1 MKKVVIAH
9 PTGNANVRG
18 AIYGLQRLGALHSY
32 HTSVSCFK
40 GGFTYLLSM
49 LPPFKDFRKRMLS
62 PLVKGLTYSY
72 PFMELGRMVA
82 SKLKIQG
89 WIAHESGKFCI
100 DRVYSE
106 MDRKVANFVE
116 RRSEEFD
123 AVYCYEDCAEEI
135 FLSAKA
141 LGKGR
146 IYDLPIG
153 YWRTMRKLLESER
166 VNRPEWAVTLGGFND
181 SDEKLQRKDRE
192 LALAQKI
199 YVASSFTK
207 QSLLDY
213 PGNLADIEVIPYG
226 FPPVN
231 ETRQFVP
238 IAERKIKLLF
248 VGGLSQRKGIAN
260 IFETI
265 EGLEDRVE
273 LTVVGAG
280 NIDGCDALRSALSRV
295 RYIPPIPHSE
305 VLELMATQDVF
316 LFPSLFEGFGL
327 VITEAMSQG
336 TPVITTD
343 RTCGPD
349 VITHGRDGWIV
360 EAGSSEALRAQI
372 LELIDNP
379 ERIVEVGREALRRA
393 KQRPWSRYEAEL
405 AESVI
410 KFNREFGCL
419 ER

>member
-1 MKKVVIAH
+1 MDKQKKVVITH

-18 AIYGLQRLGALHSY
+18 AVDGLLKRGALHSY

-40 GGFTYLLSM
+40 GSFTYLLSM
-49 LPPFKDFRKRMLS
+49 LPPFREFRKRSLN
-62 PLVKGLTYSY
+62 PLLRGLTHSY

-82 SKLKIQG
+82 SKLKIKP
-89 WIAHESGKFCI
+89 WLTHESGRFCI
-100 DRVYSE
+100 DKVYSE
-106 MDRKVANFVE
+106 MDRTVANFVD
-116 RRSEEFD
+116 RKSSEIE

-135 FLSAKA
+135 FSSAKA
-141 LGKGR
+141 LGKDR

-153 YWRTMRKLLESER
+153 YWRTMRRLLESER
-166 VNRPEWAVTLGGFND
+166 VSRPEWAVTLGGFND
-181 SDEKLQRKDRE
+181 SQEKLQRKDRE

-213 PGNLADIEVIPYG
+213 PGELADIEVIPYG

-231 ETRQFVP
+231 EERQFEP
-238 IAERKIKLLF
+238 IMERPIRLLF

-260 IFETI
+260 IFEAI
-265 EGLEDRVE
+265 EGLEQRVE
-273 LTVVGAG
+273 LTVVGGG
-280 NIDGCDALRSALSRV
+280 NIDGCEALREALSRV
-295 RYIPPIPHSE
+295 RYIPPMPHDE
-305 VLELMATQDVF
+305 VLSLMATQDIF

-372 LELIDNP
+372 LELIEHP
-379 ERIVEVGREALRRA
+379 QQIIEAGREALQRA
-393 KQRPWSRYEAEL
+393 KQRPWSKYEAEL
-405 AESVI
+405 AESVMNFI
-410 KFNREFGCL
+410 
-419 ER
+419 ERRDV

>member
-1 MKKVVIAH
+1 MMKKVVILH

-18 AIYGLQRLGALHSY
+18 AVYGLHRLGALHSY

-40 GGFTYLLSM
+40 GSFTYLLSM
-49 LPPFKDFRKRMLS
+49 LPPFKDFRKRLLDS
-62 PLVKGLTYSY
+62 PLKSFTYSY

-82 SKLKIQG
+82 SKLKIQR
-89 WIAHESGKFCI
+89 WMTHESGRFCI
-100 DRVYSE
+100 DRVYSN
-106 MDRKVANFVE
+106 MDCKVANFVE
-116 RRSEEFD
+116 RMSEEFE
-123 AVYCYEDCAEEI
+123 AVYCYEDCAEET
-135 FLSAKA
+135 FRRAQA
-141 LGKGR
+141 LGKRR

-181 SDEKLQRKDRE
+181 SDAKLQRKDRE

-213 PGNLADIEVIPYG
+213 PGTLAEIEVIPYG

-231 ETRQFVP
+231 DKRQFEP
-238 IAERKIKLLF
+238 IGNRKIKLLF

-260 IFETI
+260 IFEAI
-265 EGLEDRVE
+265 EGFEDRVE

-280 NIDGCDALRSALSRV
+280 DIDGCEALRDALSRV

-305 VLELMATQDVF
+305 VLELMSTQDVF

-336 TPVITTD
+336 TPVITTE

-360 EAGSSEALRAQI
+360 EAGSSEALRRQI

-379 ERIVEVGREALRRA
+379 DRIVEAGREALNRA
-393 KQRPWSRYEAEL
+393 KQRPWSLYESEL
-405 AESVI
+405 VGSVMNLIESSDV
-410 KFNREFGCL
+410 
-419 ER
+419 